1 MSAPDPRRLAW
12 AYLSTVAQGASRRL
26 TDAIAEHGPEAIA
39 DAVRD
44 GTRGAGISRRT
55 RARAHLDTAGADLE
69 MVARLG
75 GRLVT
80 PDDAEWPAW
89 QFLSFDALTGGAD
102 SDAGPLAL
110 WVLGNR
116 PLDEL
121 FERAVAVVGTRAASG
136 YGEHVTAEIAGD
148 LAVDGW
154 TVVSGAAFGVDA
166 AAHRAALGVGGTTVA
181 VLACGVDR
189 AYPSAHTVML
199 RRIAEQGAVVSEYP
213 PGTTP
218 ARYRFLARNRL
229 VAGASSAVVVVE
241 AGWRSGARNTASWAR
256 RLGRPVLAVPGP
268 VTSAA
273 SQGCHRM
280 IREGEATLVG
290 NAREVVEAAGPIG
303 VADDGDASWHR
314 ALDGLSGDMELVYEA
329 FPAVGPCTVAELSES
344 AGLDVDRVRAALP
357 MLEMA
362 GLVSRDD
369 TGWSRRGTTQDEP
382 VGM

>member
-154 TVVSGAAFGVDA
+154 TVVSGA
-166 AAHRAALGVGGTTVA
+166 
-181 VLACGVDR
+181 
-189 AYPSAHTVML
+189 
-199 RRIAEQGAVVSEYP
+199 
-213 PGTTP
+213 
-218 ARYRFLARNRL
+218 
-229 VAGASSAVVVVE
+229 VVV
-241 AGWRSGARNTASWAR
+241 
-256 RLGRPVLAVPGP
+256 L
-268 VTSAA
+268 
-273 SQGCHRM
+273 
-280 IREGEATLVG
+280 
-290 NAREVVEAAGPIG
+290 
-303 VADDGDASWHR
+303 
-314 ALDGLSGDMELVYEA
+314 
-329 FPAVGPCTVAELSES
+329 
-344 AGLDVDRVRAALP
+344 
-357 MLEMA
+357 
-362 GLVSRDD
+362 
-369 TGWSRRGTTQDEP
+369 
-382 VGM
+382 